1 MWIQQT
7 ERVLKKK
14 RTRLGLFNAS
24 LGFVQRKENLKEKN
38 LKDGQKQHIQIPI
51 SFKHN
56 FHLHPISRLFTTQI
70 TLTDDIVY

>member
-38 LKDGQKQHIQIPI
+38 
-51 SFKHN
+51 
-56 FHLHPISRLFTTQI
+56 
-70 TLTDDIVY
+70 